1 MAVIRN
7 DGDINLLRNPKV
19 VRRRPRFPSWSSQAR
34 VCAAVQNVVH
44 TAVLHFTGLG
54 EASASTRLT
63 GCPILLIRAAV
74 VAEGTAEFVGAGCAG
89 DLAHGGDDQRSDA
102 GDRGSYY
109 DDGIFNVA
117 PADQFESAG
126 GA

>member
-1 MAVIRN
+1 MPVIRN
-7 DGDINLLRNPKV
+7 NGDINLLRNAKV
-19 VRRRPRFPSWSSQAR
+19 IRRRPRFPSYSSHAR
-34 VCAAVQNVVH
+34 MCAVVQNVIH
-44 TAVLHFTGLG
+44 TAVLHITGLG

-63 GCPILLIRAAV
+63 GCPILLICATV
-74 VAEGTAEFVGAGCAG
+74 VAEGAAEFVGAGCAG
-89 DLAHGGDDQRSDA
+89 DLAHGGDDQRPDA

-109 DDGIFNVA
+109 DDGIFDVA